1 MSAQTSVRI
10 SEMII
15 YKDYSAGLRSS
26 DLFGGESVV
35 LMCQRIMK
43 FLSTDVFVSLGLLS
57 KCDLVSSSAGK
68 HKVRMCRG
76 RCQ

>member
-26 DLFGGESVV
+26 DLFGGEFVV

-43 FLSTDVFVSLGLLS
+43 FLSGPQMFLSPQVCSLNVTLCLRPPGS
-57 KCDLVSSSAGK
+57 T
-68 HKVRMCRG
+68 R
-76 RCQ
+76 